1 MRSLALSIPA
11 LVLVTIAAAVAA
23 EPSAAPPPSP
33 APGSSRSTW
42 DGVYS
47 KEQVIRGRRNYN
59 ALCARCHGEALGGG
73 EDSPALVEKDFLKNW
88 YGKSLGDLVEYTREE
103 MPSDGPR
110 KVTRKQSTDMT
121 AYVLSM
127 NGYPAGETELPP
139 DLEVLKQIAITP
151 KK

>member
-1 MRSLALSIPA
+1 MRPLVLSIPTLLLA
-11 LVLVTIAAAVAA
+11 TIVAAVAA
-23 EPSAAPPPSP
+23 EPASAPTPPPTP
-33 APGSSRSTW
+33 AASRTVW

-47 KEQVIRGRRNYN
+47 KEQVVRGRRNYN

-73 EDSPALVEKDFLKNW
+73 EDSPALVEKDFLNNW
-88 YGKSLGDLVEYTREE
+88 YGKSLGKLIEYTREE
-103 MPSDGPR
+103 MPSDGPG

-127 NGYPAGETELPP
+127 NGFPAGETELPP
-139 DLEVLKQIAITP
+139 ELDVLNQILLTP